1 MKKSLKTVNVMLFI
15 CMLVLVITA
24 MLHHDRDLGK
34 LHGLL
39 GLFYIVL
46 IVIHIKQHW
55 GWVKGNLLGLG
66 IKER

>member
-1 MKKSLKTVNVMLFI
+1 MKKSMKTVNVMLFI
-15 CMLVLVITA
+15 CMLVLVLTA
-24 MLHHDRDLGK
+24 MLYHDLGK
-34 LHGLL
+34 LHGLF